1 MKLPMPSFV
10 KVTVERLNEVGFAKT
25 RRAVAALSLS
35 FFVTLYL
42 FLSFNA
48 PPGWG
53 PAFLALSACYLIAFI
68 GVAAEWFWGS
78 WFAAG
83 LGWSGLM
90 VAGLSL
96 FLVGWAPP
104 LVIYGS
110 LHGLIV
116 LLLAGRRVAALYEM
130 QDGWREKLGMDEH
143 GVARLRKTVTRSA
156 ASLPSLILWAFG
168 PKDPGQGMAHA
179 LFLIGFA
186 GLGMVGLG
194 ALLRLRTW
202 GAVATLVSALGLL
215 AHGAVH
221 CAPELQGWS
230 LSSVP
235 DFFRL
240 AFHSTWGV
248 YPGLVAF
255 PTVLGTLLPGALL
268 LVALT
273 ALARPTLAFLRRS

>member
-53 PAFLALSACYLIAFI
+53 PAFLALSACYLVAFI

-168 PKDPGQGMAHA
+168 PKDPGQGMVHA
-179 LFLIGFA
+179 LFLVGFA
-186 GLGMVGLG
+186 GLGVIGLG

-202 GAVATLVSALGLL
+202 GAVATLVSAVGLL
-215 AHGAVH
+215 AHGIVH
-221 CAPELQGWS
+221 CAPELEGSGFSS
-230 LSSVP
+230 LP
-235 DFFRL
+235 DFIGV